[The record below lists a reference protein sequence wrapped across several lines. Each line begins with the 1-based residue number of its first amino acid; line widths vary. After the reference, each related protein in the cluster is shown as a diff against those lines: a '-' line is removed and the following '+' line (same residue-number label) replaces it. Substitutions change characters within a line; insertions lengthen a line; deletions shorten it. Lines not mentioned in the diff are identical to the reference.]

1 VTSYEPSAAWD
12 EKVDEWIDGVVE
24 ELRLWNPNMV
34 RRFKRVS
41 LLESYGYGYDYM
53 VVEYRKLVELEAR
66 CSQLRRIVFTEERAT
81 LRFSKLFKV

>member
-1 VTSYEPSAAWD
+1 VTSYELSAAWD
-12 EKVDEWIDGVVE
+12 EKVDEWIDGVAE

-41 LLESYGYGYDYM
+41 FLESYGYGYDYM

-66 CSQLRRIVFTEERAT
+66 YSQLRRIVFPEERTT
-81 LRFSKLFKV
+81 LRFSKLFQM